1 MKQWDQITH
10 YGGFDWAKD
19 HHNFVV
25 VDRQGQIVA
34 DFEFPHSQPG
44 WKEFAQKIKAY
55 PGLALAIET
64 SQGAAIEQLLQ
75 IDCQVYPVNPV
86 SAKQYRSRKV
96 PSGNKTDHVDAWALG
111 DALRVD
117 GHGWGVLKALDP
129 KLQELRLICRDEI
142 RLIEERTA
150 LVNQLQQALL
160 EYYPAALESFDEWT
174 QSYCW
179 DFVIQFPTPQVL
191 VKAGKGR
198 WNRFLHAHRLWRPET
213 SAKRLE
219 IFSRADQFGSSSG
232 VTAAKSLLAVSL
244 AKTLKALQKQLDI
257 YREQIT
263 KLFREHPDHDIFGSM
278 PGAGE
283 MLAPRLLAEVGDDPN
298 RYPDVQALQCL
309 AGTAPVHF
317 QSGQICKVIVRRNCN
332 KVLRHT
338 IHLWANGSRQKCV
351 WAQTYYAQKREEGKS
366 HACALRCLGQ
376 RLLKILWKMIQTR
389 KPYDADFHAKN
400 QQTHGS
406 WVLKLLPQKTA

>member
-298 RYPDVQALQCL
+298 ATPTFRLYSVWPAPRQCISNP
-309 AGTAPVHF
+309 AKSAKSSCGETAIRFCGTPSTSGPTAPAKNV
-317 QSGQICKVIVRRNCN
+317 SGPKP
-332 KVLRHT
+332 T
-338 IHLWANGSRQKCV
+338 
-351 WAQTYYAQKREEGKS
+351 
-366 HACALRCLGQ
+366 
-376 RLLKILWKMIQTR
+376 TR
-389 KPYDADFHAKN
+389 KSAKKAKA
-400 QQTHGS
+400 TPARCAAWASGF
-406 WVLKLLPQKTA
+406 